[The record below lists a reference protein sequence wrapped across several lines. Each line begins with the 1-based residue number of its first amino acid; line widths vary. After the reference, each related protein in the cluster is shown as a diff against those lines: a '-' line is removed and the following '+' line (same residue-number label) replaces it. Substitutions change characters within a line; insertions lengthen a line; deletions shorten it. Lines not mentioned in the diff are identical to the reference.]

1 MNAVHILSKCRDI
14 QRWREH
20 LLNRKW
26 LSVNEDITFKKS
38 YITLRLQ
45 NYKIEENFYRK

>member
-1 MNAVHILSKCRDI
+1 MNAIHILLKCREI
-14 QRWREH
+14 QRWREQ

-26 LSVNEDITFKKS
+26 LAMNEDTAFEKS

-45 NYKIEENFYRK
+45 NCRIEENFYRI